1 MIDDTYPNLDQVRS
15 AEADISFLAP
25 GSFINRRFVSAGIE
39 VNTGRYESHRVP
51 VYDGR
56 SLSDWF
62 TLDRNG
68 FVLAEHRSA
77 VKDFHDNDELNR
89 VYVEEALGVVRN
101 LTGADLVTGR
111 GWMVRTS
118 GDIPEREPAE
128 EGYQHVSGIQ
138 PPAAEAHVD
147 FSPETAEIMAA
158 EIYRE
163 AFPNEKPYRRFIS
176 SSLWRAFSTPPQDTP
191 LALCDGATVGRDEGE
206 LNALVVVDEIPD
218 EQAMLGEMPE
228 GQGRITASI
237 FHYNPAFRWW
247 YFSNM
252 TRDEVIL
259 LKFHDSDPSSA
270 MRVPHT
276 AFRDTSFPEA
286 TLRESIEF
294 RSFAYFL

>member
-1 MIDDTYPNLDQVRS
+1 MATTDRPDFDQLRT
-15 AEADISFLAP
+15 AQADISFLAP
-25 GSFINRRFVSAGIE
+25 GSFVNRRFVSAGIE
-39 VNTGRYESHRVP
+39 VNTGRYEPHRVP

-56 SLSDWF
+56 PISDWF

-68 FVLAEHRSA
+68 FVLAKHQSA
-77 VKDFHDNDELNR
+77 VRDFHDSDEVDA
-89 VYVEEALGVVRN
+89 VYVNEAQAIVKE

-118 GDIPEREPAE
+118 GDIPEPEPSE
-128 EGYQHVSGIQ
+128 EGYQHVAGIQ

-147 FSPETAEIMAA
+147 FSPDFAEVMAA
-158 EIYRE
+158 EIYKE
-163 AFPNEKPYRRFIS
+163 SFPDEKPYKRFIS
-176 SSLWRAFSTPPQDTP
+176 SSLWRAFSPPPQDTP

-218 EQAMLGEMPE
+218 EETMLGELPE

-276 AFRDTSFPEA
+276 AFRDTSFPDA